1 MTSIHEQK
9 SRNKLSSGC
18 RNCIQG
24 IKCTYANLR
33 FNLHNNKYLYS
44 FEEEVLLVLY
54 GTISSCL
61 KHKGQLYIVQDS
73 RIHKNV
79 VFLVIYI

>member
-9 SRNKLSSGC
+9 SRNKLSNRG
-18 RNCIQG
+18 RKHTQG
-24 IKCTYANLR
+24 TKCTYANLR
-33 FNLHNNKYLYS
+33 FNLHDNKYLYS

-61 KHKGQLYIVQDS
+61 KHKGQLQHCS
-73 RIHKNV
+73 RLENP
-79 VFLVIYI
+79 